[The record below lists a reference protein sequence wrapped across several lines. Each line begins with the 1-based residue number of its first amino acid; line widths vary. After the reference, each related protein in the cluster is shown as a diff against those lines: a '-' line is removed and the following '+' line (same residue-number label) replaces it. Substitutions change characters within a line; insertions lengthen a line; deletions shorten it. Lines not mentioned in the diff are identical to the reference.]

1 MTGMKQG
8 AGDDPFASDSESEDT
23 AERGVEPEPEPEP
36 EPQTGSTT
44 DDEKSSNTREM
55 PYVLVRNT
63 VKDQRTNEHVYFL
76 RDEYSK
82 VEDELHTAIAEELG
96 MAKKDVYLTDVR
108 EALVASADAK
118 SVADVLLEWG
128 YEYKQS

>member
-8 AGDDPFASDSESEDT
+8 AGDDPFASDTEAEPESE
-23 AERGVEPEPEPEP
+23 VETEADQE
-36 EPQTGSTT
+36 TT
-44 DDEKSSNTREM
+44 DANAEAGSQDSTAGKRAM
-55 PYVLVRNT
+55 PYVLVRDT

-76 RDEYSK
+76 RDEFSE
-82 VEDELHTAIAEELG
+82 VEDELHTAVAEELG

-118 SVADVLLEWG
+118 AVADVLLEWG
-128 YEYKQS
+128 YEYKQG